1 MMDFILFFAVML
13 GGFFAMTNITFIQ
26 FIIVVLIIKFLWMAY
41 VS

>member
-13 GGFFAMTNITFIQ
+13 GGFFAMNNINIIQ